1 MSQKQK
7 GWTTVSET
15 NRKKKPSDLDRSID
29 LGMDQFGRF
38 VKLRWL
44 WLVIV
49 GIVMWYLIVY
59 IVPQL
64 SPPSPG
70 DVLLYAF
77 QIMFAILFGLMQFV
91 AIFWFLG
98 RPRLYWVM
106 PGETGVTFDDYKGNP
121 EVLEAAR
128 RIVALLRGVKE
139 FQDMGGSAVRGLLL
153 SGPPG
158 TGKSYLAQ
166 CMSTEAGVPF
176 AYASAASFRAM
187 FIGMDILMIRRL
199 YTKARRL
206 AREYGGCVVFMDEID
221 AIGASRQS
229 RGGGTMGL
237 GGGIFGGMMGTGGLN
252 QLLMEMDPPNIETG
266 WFRKILRTLGLS
278 HSRVQ
283 NEPVLTVGAT
293 NVVEQLDAALLRPG
307 RFDRKVNV
315 APPTDKYRPEVIEYY
330 LNKVEHD
337 PNISIEALSQRFVD
351 YTPVAIKH
359 VINEAI
365 IIAHFDGRDAVTYKD
380 LMEAQDVHEYGL
392 RQVSELTP
400 IERRRLAYH
409 EAGHAVA
416 CYYLLEREFPAYVTL
431 HRRGDLEGAEAFAAW
446 RPKETIKT
454 RSKQEI
460 LARIK
465 ISLASRASEELF
477 LDVNLNG
484 VAGDFASAT
493 QLAAA
498 YVGAYGMDGTLTSYL
513 AFADGLSGASPL
525 SVPHAAERVEAL
537 LQKQFKEI
545 KHLLEEHS
553 EALIAVAEALIER
566 DELVADEIK
575 QLAEEADA
583 RKVAR
588 TALSEFEPLLGNGHS
603 KNGNGKSNGTN
614 SQTLIGA
621 TGNGNGNGHL
631 SGSLTPN
638 ASMESLVMGDAD
650 SGFLSYPASPAPE
663 VFKMELPPTDA
674 GNGMTFFLGG

>member
-1 MSQKQK
+1 VSNNKQNK
-7 GWTTVSET
+7 AKQS
-15 NRKKKPSDLDRSID
+15 SLDRSID

-38 VKLRWL
+38 VRLRWF
-44 WLVIV
+44 WLVLVSIV
-49 GIVMWYLIVY
+49 IWYTYVF

-64 SPPSPG
+64 SAPSPG
-70 DVLLYAF
+70 EILFYAF
-77 QIMFAILFGLMQFV
+77 QIAFAGMFGLMQFV

-128 RIVALLRGVKE
+128 RIVILLQGVKE
-139 FQDMGGSAVRGLLL
+139 FQDMGGSPVRGLLL
-153 SGPPG
+153 SGDPG

-166 CMSTEAGVPF
+166 CMSTEAGLPF

-199 YTKARRL
+199 YSKARRL

-221 AIGASRQS
+221 AIGASRS
-229 RGGGTMGL
+229 ATGGGTMGL

-266 WFRKILRTLGLS
+266 WFKKILRTIGLS

-293 NVVEQLDAALLRPG
+293 NVPESLDKALLRPG
-307 RFDRKVNV
+307 RFDRRLNV

-330 LNKVEHD
+330 LNKVSHE
-337 PNISIEALSQRFVD
+337 PNISVAALSQRLVN

-359 VINEAI
+359 VVNEAV
-365 IIAHFDGRDAVTYKD
+365 IIAHFDGREMIKYQD
-380 LMEAQDVHEYGL
+380 LVEAQDVHEFGL
-392 RQVSELTP
+392 RQLSELTP

-416 CYYLLEREFPAYVTL
+416 CYYLMERYFPAFVTL
-431 HRRGDLEGAEAFAAW
+431 HRHGDLEGAAAFAAW
-446 RPKETIKT
+446 RQKETIVT
-454 RSKQEI
+454 NSKEDV
-460 LARIK
+460 LARIQV
-465 ISLASRASEELF
+465 SLASRAAEELF

-484 VAGDFASAT
+484 VTGDFASAT

-513 AFADGLSGASPL
+513 GFASLTGINPMQLPKMAD
-525 SVPHAAERVEAL
+525 RVEAV
-537 LQKQFKEI
+537 LQSQFKAV
-545 KHLLEEHS
+545 KRLFQEHRES
-553 EALIAVAEALIER
+553 VIAVAEALIER
-566 DELVADEIK
+566 DELIAEDIK
-575 QLAEEADA
+575 QLIDEADA
-583 RKVAR
+583 RRVANKLL
-588 TALSEFEPLLGNGHS
+588 AEFEPLLDNTSNGNGHR
-603 KNGNGKSNGTN
+603 
-614 SQTLIGA
+614 
-621 TGNGNGNGHL
+621 NGNGNSHSDDGL
-631 SGSLTPN
+631 TLIGGGDIVIDGQQASFGEGSPFF
-638 ASMESLVMGDAD
+638 SQPSDD
-650 SGFLSYPASPAPE
+650 E
-663 VFKMELPPTDA
+663 VGKLEL
-674 GNGMTFFLGG
+674 

>member
-1 MSQKQK
+1 MSEK
-7 GWTTVSET
+7 T
-15 NRKKKPSDLDRSID
+15 NGKRSDLDTSID
-29 LGMDQFGRF
+29 RGLDQFGRF
-38 VKLRWL
+38 AKLRWF
-44 WLVIV
+44 WLVLV
-49 GIVMWYLIVY
+49 GIIMWYFIAY

-70 DVLLYAF
+70 SILVYAF
-77 QIMFAILFGLMQFV
+77 QIIFAVLFGIMQFV

-121 EVLEAAR
+121 EVLESAR
-128 RIVALLRGVKE
+128 RIVTLLQGIKE
-139 FQDMGGSAVRGLLL
+139 FQEMGGQPVRGLLL

-166 CMSTEAGVPF
+166 CMSTEAQVPF

-221 AIGASRQS
+221 AIGASRGA

-266 WFRKILRTLGLS
+266 WFKKILRTLGLS

-283 NEPVLTVGAT
+283 SQPVLTVGAT
-293 NVVEQLDAALLRPG
+293 NVPESLDAALLRPG
-307 RFDRKVNV
+307 RFDRRIHV
-315 APPTDKYRPEVIEYY
+315 AAPTDRYRGEVLEYY
-330 LNKVEHD
+330 LKKVKHD
-337 PNISIEALSQRFVD
+337 PNISISTLVARLVE

-359 VINEAI
+359 VINEAV
-365 IIAHFDGRDAVTYKD
+365 IIAHFDGRDTVTYQD
-380 LMEAQDVHEYGL
+380 LIEAQDVHEFGL
-392 RQVSELTP
+392 RQESDLSSL
-400 IERRRLAYH
+400 ERRRLAYH

-416 CYYLLEREFPAYVTL
+416 TYYLLEREFPAYVTI

-454 RSKQEI
+454 RAKEEI
-460 LARIK
+460 LAFIQ
-465 ISLASRASEELF
+465 INLASRASEELF
-477 LDVNLNG
+477 LDTNLNG

-493 QLAAA
+493 RLALA
-498 YVGAYGMDGTLTSYL
+498 YVGIYGMDGTLSSYMGY
-513 AFADGLSGASPL
+513 AMAGGNVNPGAVKD
-525 SVPHAAERVEAL
+525 VPQRAEAILQSQLKAVKRL
-537 LQKQFKEI
+537 LQD
-545 KHLLEEHS
+545 HR

-566 DELVADEIK
+566 DELVAEDLKRLID
-575 QLAEEADA
+575 EADA
-583 RKVAR
+583 RRVTR
-588 TALSEFEPLLGNGHS
+588 LLMSEFEEVMGNGNGH
-603 KNGNGKSNGTN
+603 K
-614 SQTLIGA
+614 
-621 TGNGNGNGHL
+621 NGNGNGHTL
-631 SGSLTPN
+631 IGSASGSNSGSSDQT
-638 ASMESLVMGDAD
+638 SRTIESSALPIDETGGGIFK
-650 SGFLSYPASPAPE
+650 SKQYPASFPDDEGPAL
-663 VFKMELPPTDA
+663 FM
-674 GNGMTFFLGG
+674 GG